1 MSFSKNIGYMY
12 AYNNGIRN
20 KNVGFVKAEVRN
32 DMLKININMKEAYF
46 DGGNCFDV
54 HVFFRRNG
62 KICGIY
68 LGSMNINEGCGEFR
82 YIGLA
87 EDVQNSGISSDK
99 LSGVFLSRNK
109 SIVKIFGAEWD
120 DIIDE
125 FDTDEFTEGFEIV
138 DIWQ

>member
-68 LGSMNINEGCGEFR
+68 LGSMNINEGCGEFHEFSR
-82 YIGLA
+82 LYSQWACCYPGAGTFYICCNEYG
-87 EDVQNSGISSDK
+87 
-99 LSGVFLSRNK
+99 
-109 SIVKIFGAEWD
+109 
-120 DIIDE
+120 DE
-125 FDTDEFTEGFEIV
+125 S
-138 DIWQ
+138 